1 MKYVFVNIK
10 NFIFRDF
17 GMFFLVMLCS
27 IVSAI
32 VISFSYGV
40 YENNKVSLAL
50 VRAGSFHDYLNI
62 EFVEGEDGSCVSKA
76 EFVECLSQ
84 LQEKFSDWYNT
95 IDYCTAYVIADGDRY
110 ECWFGFDGDGI
121 KLEEETYENLRMG
134 DMLTGEVWTDE
145 DEKNGSRYALCYDY
159 SKFGG
164 ENPIL
169 DKIYVDDETLII
181 DGNEYTII
189 GWQSWNCDGAMVPF
203 MSFNDDAAVDGITI
217 HFDQGLFLNTYQ
229 DICNVFSEEL
239 GDKAVVDEISMSSFS
254 NNKFFEYKTMT
265 LVVIL
270 LALISALNF
279 AILYKFIIEKRKK
292 STRVFWILGKS
303 KKRII
308 GMNILEFLI
317 VNVPAFLIGTLIYVY
332 FIVDKVLK
340 YYQYIDK
347 FCGFVLEGQI
357 FLIYMA
363 VSLIVYFIMLMVTY
377 RNGGIVKS

>member
-10 NFIFRDF
+10 NFIFKDF
-17 GMFFLVMLCS
+17 GMFFLVMVCS
-27 IVSAI
+27 IVSSI

-40 YENNKVSLAL
+40 YENLKISLAL
-50 VRAGSFHDYLNI
+50 GGAESYQDYLNI
-62 EFVEGEDGSCVSKA
+62 EFVEGEDGSYVSKA

-84 LQEKFSDWYNT
+84 LQDKIGGWYNT
-95 IDYCTAYVIADGDRY
+95 IDDCTGTVIADGDSY
-110 ECWFGFDGDGI
+110 EYWFDYDEEGI
-121 KLEEETYENLRMG
+121 GLAEETYDNFRMY

-189 GWQSWNCDGAMVPF
+189 GWQSWTCDGAMVPI
-203 MSFNDDAAVDGITI
+203 MSFNDDATVDYVTI
-217 HFDQGLFLNTYQ
+217 WFEEGVFFNTYQ
-229 DICNVFSEEL
+229 DIYSVFSEEL
-239 GDKAVVDEISMSSFS
+239 GDKVIIEKVSGLS
-254 NNKFFEYKTMT
+254 NEKIFEYKTMT

-347 FCGFVLEGQI
+347 FCGVVLEGQI

-363 VSLIVYFIMLMVTY
+363 VSIMVYFIMLEMTY
-377 RNGGIVKS
+377 NNENILKSV